1 MSDIRP
7 AADLV
12 REAFQRVEGANIVEP
27 EALVIWGGI
36 FPAASLGDFLSAWHS
51 LLIERMPWRMVEFV
65 DRFTILR
72 ASVNDAALSD
82 SEKRLERAR
91 LFGPAGDLDLR
102 RDRLAPTVEQRKA
115 WGQAFADM
123 PEGQEV
129 DVFRWRFIGDWLC
142 QFGRL
147 VGHRLTL
154 LLFEC

>member
-51 LLIERMPWRMVEFV
+51 LLIERMLWCMVEFV

-72 ASVNDAALSD
+72 ASVNAAALPDSD
-82 SEKRLERAR
+82 QQAILICGATAWPRRWSNEKRGAKPSPTCLKGRR
-91 LFGPAGDLDLR
+91 STCSAG
-102 RDRLAPTVEQRKA
+102 ASSATPS
-115 WGQAFADM
+115 
-123 PEGQEV
+123 
-129 DVFRWRFIGDWLC
+129 
-142 QFGRL
+142 
-147 VGHRLTL
+147 
-154 LLFEC
+154 